1 MDNQKNLLIAVVLS
15 VVILVGFDFFFKP
28 EKKKFQENS
37 IEQTQMNQRVDSDED
52 EDDNLPS
59 INPQVENKEKKDDK
73 LLEERITFNSKRL
86 SGTINLIGATMDD
99 LSLKDYFETINKENK
114 IKILNPVSSLSPYF
128 LRIGWASPD
137 KSIKLPNKDSKWKSL
152 KKSYSENEKI
162 ELEWDNSEGLT
173 FFRTI
178 EIDENFLI
186 SVVDKVQNKS
196 PETIKLTNFSYLRR
210 LNYRPENKFFI
221 LHEGPLGVFNDT
233 LKEVSYD
240 EIEENNEIVETTKNG
255 WIGYTDH
262 YWQVTIFPETNE
274 TFKARFKNLKNRNNS
289 VQIDFIN
296 ENIKTLRSG
305 ESLKTKSYIF
315 AGAKEVP
322 LIDQYIKKIGINK
335 LDLSV
340 DFGWFYFL
348 TKPLFYAL
356 HFLSSLVGNFGVG
369 IIILTICIRIVLF
382 PLANKSFKSMNSMRM
397 ITPEIQ
403 RIRERYKDDRQRMNQ
418 EMFAMYKEKKINP
431 AAGCLPILIQIPIFF
446 ALYKVL
452 FVSIEMRHAPFFGWI
467 QDLSAPDP
475 TSLFNL
481 FGLIPW
487 DTPAFLTIG
496 IWPILM
502 GVTMFLQ
509 QKINPPPPDPIQ
521 AKIFMMLPFIFTFLL
536 ATFPSGMV
544 VYWTVNNILSI
555 AQQYILLRKQS
566 KENINQRT

>member
-28 EKKKFQENS
+28 EKKKFQEND
-37 IEQTQMNQRVDSDED
+37 IAQTQTNQRVDSD

-59 INPQVENKEKKDDK
+59 INSQIENKAYKNDG

-99 LSLKDYFETINKENK
+99 LSLKDYFETIDKENK

-137 KSIKLPNKDSKWKSL
+137 KSIKLPNKDSRWKSL

-162 ELEWDNSEGLT
+162 ELEWDNGEGLT

-178 EIDENFLI
+178 EFDENFLI

-196 PETIKLTNFSYLRR
+196 PKTIKLTNFSYLRR
-210 LNYRPENKFFI
+210 LNYRPANKFFI

-240 EIEENNEIVETTKNG
+240 EIEENNEIIETTKNG

-289 VQIDFIN
+289 IQIDFIN

-509 QKINPPPPDPIQ
+509 QKINPPPPDPLQ

-555 AQQYILLRKQS
+555 AQQYILLRKQA
-566 KENINQRT
+566 KENINQRS

>member
-28 EKKKFQENS
+28 EKKQFQESNV
-37 IEQTQMNQRVDSDED
+37 EQNQINQNVDSDKD
-52 EDDNLPS
+52 ENIPS
-59 INPQVENKEKKDDK
+59 INSQIENVQVDKNKI
-73 LLEERITFNSKRL
+73 LEERISFNSKRL
-86 SGTINLIGATMDD
+86 SGTINLIGATLDD
-99 LSLKDYFETINKENK
+99 LSLKDYFESISKEKKIN
-114 IKILNPVSSLSPYF
+114 ILNPVSSVSPYF

-137 KSIKLPNKDSKWKSL
+137 KSVKLPNKNSKWKSV
-152 KKSYSENEKI
+152 KKNYNQNEKI
-162 ELEWDNSEGLT
+162 QLEWNNNEGLT
-173 FFRTI
+173 FYRTI
-178 EIDENFLI
+178 EFDENFMI
-186 SVVDKVQNKS
+186 SVIDKVQNKS
-196 PETIKLTNFSYLRR
+196 PKTIKLTNFSYLRR

-240 EIEENNEIVETTKNG
+240 EIEENNEIIETTKNG

-274 TFKARFKNLKNRNNS
+274 TFKARFKNLKDRKNS
-289 VQIDFIN
+289 IQIDFIN
-296 ENIKTLRSG
+296 ENIKTLKSG
-305 ESLKTKSYIF
+305 DSLKTKSYIF

-467 QDLSAPDP
+467 KDLSAPDP

-481 FGLIPW
+481 FGLVPW

-502 GVTMFLQ
+502 GITMFLQ

-544 VYWTVNNILSI
+544 VYWTINNILSI
-555 AQQYILLRKQS
+555 AQQYILLRKQT
-566 KENINQRT
+566 KMNINSRS

>member
-52 EDDNLPS
+52 DNLPS
-59 INPQVENKEKKDDK
+59 INPQVENKAKKDDK

-274 TFKARFKNLKNRNNS
+274 TFKARFKNLKNMNNS

-356 HFLSSLVGNFGVG
+356 HFLSTLVGNFGVG

-502 GVTMFLQ
+502 GITMFLQ
-509 QKINPPPPDPIQ
+509 QKINPPPPDPLQ

-566 KENINQRT
+566 KQNINQRS